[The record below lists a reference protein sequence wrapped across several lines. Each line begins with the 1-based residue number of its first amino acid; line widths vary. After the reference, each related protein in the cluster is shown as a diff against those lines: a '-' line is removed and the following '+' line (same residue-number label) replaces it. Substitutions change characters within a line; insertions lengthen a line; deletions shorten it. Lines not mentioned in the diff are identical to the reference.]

1 MQTEAI
7 KNIKIDNVTV
17 WDGGQQ
23 GDGKSSTA
31 GFISGLYKSVP
42 PLRDL
47 FDMAG
52 MDLPGYLGKKQE
64 GWGVRATRASS
75 LMHSLVLLTTPQPV
89 TDTRKQDGIPRTALW
104 LLLRSAI
111 AVFLLCAMHAV
122 HAQGGLRLVLYNFE
136 PVLEKDGLS
145 PHYGIGYDHDLNE
158 RMSSALWRGSI
169 WTTIASW

>member
-1 MQTEAI
+1 VDKLPELVKMQTEAI

-52 MDLPGYLGKKQE
+52 MDLPQYLGKGK
-64 GWGVRATRASS
+64 
-75 LMHSLVLLTTPQPV
+75 
-89 TDTRKQDGIPRTALW
+89 DGT
-104 LLLRSAI
+104 SES
-111 AVFLLCAMHAV
+111 V
-122 HAQGGLRLVLYNFE
+122 
-136 PVLEKDGLS
+136 EKDV
-145 PHYGIGYDHDLNE
+145 
-158 RMSSALWRGSI
+158 
-169 WTTIASW
+169 